1 MKDGFI
7 KVAAASPILVL
18 GDVKANCDACISECE
33 RAAELGVKLLVFPE
47 LTLTGATLG
56 DLFRQQVVLSAA
68 ERELE
73 RYVERT
79 RHLDVVSFIGLP
91 VGFGGEV
98 YDAVACVHR
107 GELIGIYQK
116 NIIAPDERR
125 WFTPAD
131 DENSRAVYAGR
142 ETVIGPRVLFSE
154 DGDMPELV
162 IGVCVGAEMY
172 APISP
177 AQRQAL
183 AGATVIVHPSAQP
196 ELAGAAERKRGFM
209 ISESG
214 RFSAAIVTAEAGIG
228 ESGTDGVYSGRRGI
242 YECGDVL
249 TESRAFDTETLT
261 VSEVDVTRA
270 TAERHRRASFRGSDE
285 EYLFASFTCETVE
298 TELTRYIPASAF
310 IPEEKNERA
319 ARCEQLFEI
328 QSRALAE
335 RIKRARSKGAVIGV
349 SGGLDSTL
357 ALLVAARAV
366 ELCGLAPD
374 RLIAVTMPCFGT
386 TARTKGN
393 AERLSEALCADL
405 RCIDIKASVMQHFSD
420 IGHDPENFDVVY
432 ENSQAR
438 ERTQILMDIANAEGA
453 LVVGTGDLSELAL
466 GFATYNGDHMSM
478 YGVNAGMPKTLMRHM
493 VAHAADGYE
502 RDGREDV
509 AASLRDVLA
518 TPVSPELL
526 PPKEDGEIAQCTE
539 GIVGPY
545 ELHDFFLYYL
555 VRFGFTPAKIARIAK
570 HAFRG
575 VFESDVIEGWL
586 RIFLRRFFT
595 QQFKRSCL
603 PDGPALGS
611 VTLSPRGGFVMPSDV
626 SFAEWLK

>member
-7 KVAAASPILVL
+7 KVAAASPKLVL
-18 GDVKANCDACISECE
+18 GDARANCDACISVCE
-33 RAAELGVKLLVFPE
+33 RAAELGVKILVLPE
-47 LTLTGATLG
+47 LCLTGATLG
-56 DLFRQQVVLSAA
+56 DLFRQQVVLAAA

-73 RYVERT
+73 RLIDRT
-79 RHLDVVSFIGLP
+79 EHLDLVCFVGLP

-98 YDAVACVHR
+98 YDAVACIHK
-107 GELIGIYQK
+107 GSLIGIYQK
-116 NIIAPDERR
+116 SIIAPDERR

-131 DENSRAVYAGR
+131 SENSRVVYAKR
-142 ETVIGPRVLFSE
+142 ETVIGSRVLFVDE
-154 DGDMPELV
+154 GDMPELV
-162 IGVCVGAEMY
+162 VGVCVGEEMY

-177 AQRQAL
+177 AQCQAL
-183 AGATVIVHPSAQP
+183 AGATLIVHPSARP
-196 ELAGAAERKRGFM
+196 ELAGEAERKNGFM
-209 ISESG
+209 ISES
-214 RFSAAIVTAEAGIG
+214 RRLSAGMITAEAGIG

-242 YECGDVL
+242 YENGEMLARCA
-249 TESRAFDTETLT
+249 AFDDETLT
-261 VSEVDVTRA
+261 VSEIDIA
-270 TAERHRRASFRGSDE
+270 MLSAERHRRASFRRSDE
-285 EYLFASFTCETVE
+285 DYLYAGFTCETEDTV
-298 TELTRYIPASAF
+298 LTRYIPTSAF
-310 IPEEKNERA
+310 IPEDKNERA
-319 ARCEQLFEI
+319 ARCEQLFEM

-393 AERLSEALCADL
+393 AERLSEALRADL
-405 RCIDIKASVMQHFSD
+405 RCIDIKAAVMQHFSD
-420 IGHDPENFDVVY
+420 IGHDPDNFNVVY

-453 LVVGTGDLSELAL
+453 MVVGTGDLSELAL

-502 RDGREDV
+502 KAGMAEV

-545 ELHDFFLYYL
+545 ELHDLFLYYL
-555 VRFGFTPAKIARIAK
+555 LRYGFAPAKIARIAK
-570 HAFRG
+570 HAFSG
-575 VFESDVIEGWL
+575 VFEADVIEGWL

-611 VTLSPRGGFVMPSDV
+611 VTLSPRGGFIMPSDV